1 VRGAALAKTGQV
13 HEGLAELG
21 RGIGAHTGMQA
32 TAYQPFV
39 LTLWAEGLLAAARH
53 AEALDAVNRAIAI
66 SEAQGERFYAAELRR
81 VKGEALAKSG
91 DFAGAQR
98 CLHEAV
104 EIARRQQARLF
115 ELRGAQ
121 VARGLVA
128 PK

>member
-1 VRGAALAKTGQV
+1 
-13 HEGLAELG
+13 
-21 RGIGAHTGMQA
+21 MQA
-32 TAYQPFV
+32 SAYQPFV
-39 LTLWAEGLLAAARH
+39 LTLSAEGLLAAGRH
-53 AEALDAVNRAIAI
+53 AEALDALDRAIAI

-91 DFAGAQR
+91 DVAGAQR

-115 ELRGAQ
+115 ELRSAQ

-128 PK
+128 AK